1 VMHPWTGQIGQSAA
15 PARNAAEDLLV
26 DSAIGRLEK
35 LRRVFEL
42 EEWIRG
48 GADDPLLAASCTR
61 WRDERA
67 QLLGE
72 LNLEPFAADSD
83 LG

>member
-1 VMHPWTGQIGQSAA
+1 MHPWTGLGSQSAA
-15 PARNAAEDLLV
+15 EPARTAAKDLLV

-48 GADDPLLAASCTR
+48 AAADPLLAASCAR
-61 WRDERA
+61 WRSERA

-72 LNLEPFAADSD
+72 LNLEAFAAV
-83 LG
+83 

>member
-1 VMHPWTGQIGQSAA
+1 MHPWTGFLSQNVEPPRS
-15 PARNAAEDLLV
+15 PTEDLLV
-26 DSAIGRLEK
+26 DSAIGRLER

-48 GADDPLLAASCTR
+48 AAEDPLLAAPCAR
-61 WRDERA
+61 WRSERA

-72 LNLEPFAADSD
+72 LNLEAVAAD
-83 LG
+83 

>member
-1 VMHPWTGQIGQSAA
+1 MHPWTGLVSPSVE
-15 PARNAAEDLLV
+15 PARTAAEDLLV

-48 GADDPLLAASCTR
+48 AAEVPLLAASCAR
-61 WRDERA
+61 WRTERA

-72 LNLEPFAADSD
+72 LHLDAFAADAAP
-83 LG
+83 G

>member
-1 VMHPWTGQIGQSAA
+1 MHPWTGLVSKNTE
-15 PARNAAEDLLV
+15 PPRSSAEDLLV

-48 GADDPLLAASCTR
+48 AAEDPLLAASCAR
-61 WRDERA
+61 WRSERA

-72 LNLEPFAADSD
+72 LNLDAFEADPA